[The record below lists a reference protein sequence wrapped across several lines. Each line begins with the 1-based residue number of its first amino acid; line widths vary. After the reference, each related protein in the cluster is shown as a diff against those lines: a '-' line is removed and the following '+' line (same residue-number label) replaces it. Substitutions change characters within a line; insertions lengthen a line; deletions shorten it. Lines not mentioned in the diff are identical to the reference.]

1 VRPTITTTIADGDE
15 RYILGPHHRVRNW
28 PKAGTIEGVYTV
40 RRAGVTATINLGY
53 PRIGARRD
61 LKRAL
66 EAYWKGAVDEAHLQ
80 HVASSIRLA
89 NWRSQREAGIDLI
102 PSNDFSLYDHVL
114 DTIALVGAVPPRF
127 AWDGSTVG
135 LDLYFAMARGG
146 QTDGRNIPALDLT
159 KWFDT
164 NYHYLTP
171 EFQRGQQF
179 RGAGTKPL
187 EEFDEAQALGIATRP
202 VLLGLVSFL
211 LLGTARDEDGDFDP
225 LAELFDP
232 LLAVYQE
239 VIGTLAAR
247 GADGRSAGRDG
258 SPRFAADAEPCRSG
272 AGGAARL
279 D

>member
-1 VRPTITTTIADGDE
+1 VTTTI
-15 RYILGPHHRVRNW
+15 NF
-28 PKAGTIEGVYTV
+28 
-40 RRAGVTATINLGY
+40 GY
-53 PRIGARRD
+53 PRIGAKRE
-61 LKRAL
+61 LKR
-66 EAYWKGAVDEAHLQ
+66 VDEAHLQ

-89 NWRSQREAGIDLI
+89 NWRFQREAGIDLI

-202 VLLGLVSFL
+202 VLLGP
-211 LLGTARDEDGDFDP
+211 ARDEDGDFDP
-225 LAELFDP
+225 LAELLDP

-247 GADGRSAGRDG
+247 RGRPLSR
-258 SPRFAADAEPCRSG
+258 P
-272 AGGAARL
+272 
-279 D
+279 